1 VQQKFAA
8 LTWCTNFKT
17 CKTDEWLHIM
27 WILAWTH
34 LAYCLCNVCP
44 HITCTSYFPFKRK
57 NLSFT
62 LMYANINPICRAH
75 HLKEVM
81 LSPSLSNI
89 SYGVKIIAFIMQ
101 HWLTIPMQCYIF
113 QVTQSI
119 ILGSLL
125 IMMCHC
131 KVGFYP
137 FLVKNGSYHMM

>member
-1 VQQKFAA
+1 
-8 LTWCTNFKT
+8 
-17 CKTDEWLHIM
+17 M

-89 SYGVKIIAFIMQ
+89 SNGVKIIAFIMQ
-101 HWLTIPMQCYIF
+101 HWLTFPMQCYIF

-119 ILGSLL
+119 MLDNVL
-125 IMMCHC
+125 ITMCHC

-137 FLVKNGSYHMM
+137 FLVKNGSYHMV

>member
-1 VQQKFAA
+1 MQQKFAA

-89 SYGVKIIAFIMQ
+89 SNGVKIIAFIMQ
-101 HWLTIPMQCYIF
+101 HWLTFPMQCYIF

-119 ILGSLL
+119 MLDNVL
-125 IMMCHC
+125 ITMCHC

-137 FLVKNGSYHMM
+137 FLVKNGSYHMV